1 MKPNLFISTSR
12 VEDQARQAGRMPGR
26 RTAQVT
32 GMEPLDRQVWRM
44 TIQDPYLAA
53 HAPAGAFINLYSAD
67 RMTMMPRPFGISR
80 VLDGEQI
87 EIVFAVVGQGTYEFS
102 RLQPGMAV
110 DLLGPLGHGFDLEK
124 PAHYLLVGGGLG
136 VPPLIRAAQCLQGR
150 SAVRTTAL
158 LGYRDHR
165 FADAIMGSLTD
176 QLESIDNASGD
187 VITLL
192 DRVSGDIDTERTIIL
207 TCGPL
212 PMMRAVAAWARKTGL
227 PAQCCME
234 SRMGCGYGTCV
245 ACVVDTVDGR
255 LKVCKDGPVFAADR
269 LIWDAE
275 GSKEMPR

>member
-1 MKPNLFISTSR
+1 MKTNLFISTSR
-12 VEDQARQAGRMPGR
+12 VEEQAERAGRLPGR

-44 TIQDPYLAA
+44 TIRDPYLAA

-80 VLDGEQI
+80 VLAGEQI
-87 EIVFAVVGQGTYEFS
+87 EIIFAVVGQGTNEFS
-102 RLQPGMAV
+102 LLQPGMAV

-124 PAHYLLVGGGLG
+124 PADYLLVGGGLG

-150 SAVRTTAL
+150 SGVSTTAL

-165 FADAIMGSLTD
+165 FADAIM
-176 QLESIDNASGD
+176 
-187 VITLL
+187 
-192 DRVSGDIDTERTIIL
+192 
-207 TCGPL
+207 
-212 PMMRAVAAWARKTGL
+212 AAWARKTGL

-275 GSKEMPR
+275 GSKEMPQ

>member
-12 VEDQARQAGRMPGR
+12 VEEQARKAGRMPGR

-44 TIQDPYLAA
+44 TISDPYLAA

-80 VLDGEQI
+80 VLEGEQI
-87 EIVFAVVGQGTYEFS
+87 EIIFGVVGQGTYEFS

-110 DLLGPLGHGFDLEK
+110 DLLGPLGHGFDLGK
-124 PAHYLLVGGGLG
+124 TTDYLLVGGGLG
-136 VPPLIRAAQCLQGR
+136 VPPLIRAAQCLQSR
-150 SAVRTTAL
+150 SGVRTTAL

-165 FADAIMGSLTD
+165 FADSIMGSLTD
-176 QLESIDNASGD
+176 RMESIDNASGD

-192 DRVSGDIDTERTIIL
+192 DCVRGDIDSERTIIL

-212 PMMRAVAAWARKTGL
+212 PMMRAVAAWARKNSL
-227 PAQCCME
+227 PTQCCME
-234 SRMGCGYGTCV
+234 ARMGCGYGTCV

-269 LIWDAE
+269 LTWDAK
-275 GSKEMPR
+275 GIKEMPR